1 MHIPR
6 KPGDRIEVDWAGDKL
21 YIVDRDTGE
30 VIPVYLF
37 VGVLP
42 FSMYAYAEGCLRMD
56 MENWI
61 HVHVNMFQYFGGSAV
76 MLVPDNLKTGVDHA
90 GDWYTP
96 HINRT
101 YRELAEHYNTAVVPA
116 RVRKPKDK
124 SNAEGTVGVVSTRI
138 IAALRNRKFFS
149 LEELKAYDAKRIRDY
164 ITEQNA
170 AFTTPE
176 R

>member
-30 VIPVYLF
+30 AIPVYLF

-61 HVHVNMFQYFGGSAV
+61 HVHVAYAAAKLQSNRSSPTPRPLKSDTLSAG
-76 MLVPDNLKTGVDHA
+76 P
-90 GDWYTP
+90 
-96 HINRT
+96 
-101 YRELAEHYNTAVVPA
+101 
-116 RVRKPKDK
+116 
-124 SNAEGTVGVVSTRI
+124 TVGVVSVETGLFVSLH
-138 IAALRNRKFFS
+138 AA
-149 LEELKAYDAKRIRDY
+149 
-164 ITEQNA
+164 
-170 AFTTPE
+170 
-176 R
+176 